1 MSGNAMRR
9 IFLASAMMSLGL
21 VGFAAVLTTPAYAL
35 DAEMLKVMR
44 MHPSPG
50 GAPGSAPYSAIPRQ
64 IVDYNGPYPAGTVVV
79 VSSERRLYLVLL
91 GHKAMKY
98 GVGVGRPG
106 FAWAGTVHI
115 AAKKKW
121 PGWTPPASMLRRRPH
136 LPHFVKGG
144 PNNPLG
150 ARAMYLSGTEYRIH
164 GSNEPDS
171 IGHAMS
177 SGCIRMTNVD
187 IKDFYN
193 RVKVGAIVHVLH

>member
-1 MSGNAMRR
+1 MARNFVAAALLSTCV
-9 IFLASAMMSLGL
+9 LGL
-21 VGFAAVLTTPAYAL
+21 AYGFSAPAYAL
-35 DAEMLKVMR
+35 DADMLKVMQ
-44 MHPSPG
+44 MHPQPG
-50 GAPGSAPYSAIPRQ
+50 GAAGPAPYSAIPRE
-64 IVDYNGPYPAGTVVV
+64 IVGYNGPYAPGTVVV
-79 VSSERRLYLVLL
+79 QSSERRLYLVLPD
-91 GHKAMKY
+91 HKAMKY

-115 AAKKKW
+115 VAKKKW

-136 LPHFVKGG
+136 LPHYVKGG

-150 ARAMYLSGTEYRIH
+150 ARAMYLGGTEFRIH
-164 GSNEPDS
+164 GSNEPET

-193 RVKVGAIVHVLH
+193 RVKVGATVHVLR

>member
-1 MSGNAMRR
+1 MARN
-9 IFLASAMMSLGL
+9 FVASAFVSACVLGTAY
-21 VGFAAVLTTPAYAL
+21 GFSAPAYGL
-35 DAEMLKVMR
+35 DADMLKVMR
-44 MHPSPG
+44 MHPGPG
-50 GAPGSAPYSAIPRQ
+50 TGQGAAPYVTIPRQ
-64 IVDYNGPYPAGTVVV
+64 IVNYSGPYAVGTVVV
-79 VSSERRLYLVLL
+79 QSSERRLYLVMPD
-91 GHKAMKY
+91 HKAMKY

-106 FAWAGTVHI
+106 FAWSGTVHI

-164 GSNEPDS
+164 GSNEPET

-177 SGCIRMTNVD
+177 SGCIRMTNAD

-193 RVKVGAIVHVLH
+193 RVKVGAVVHVLR